1 MEDNRLDITRA
12 QWKGWID
19 LITRDGDG
27 IVAQLNSAAAEIN
40 AAADGQTS
48 EKWSSL
54 QGPAT
59 FGRTYKEYLNAE
71 YKALTQ
77 MAQNASDVAQ
87 HLDTALQQIS
97 NTDSVSETQL
107 NTTIA
112 GLTTS
117 LSGIDAVYESE
128 ESKAYWKQYPGD
140 VLSAN
145 RRRPPRY

>member
-27 IVAQLNSAAAEIN
+27 IVAQLNSAAAEIK

-87 HLDTALQQIS
+87 HLDTALHRS
-97 NTDSVSETQL
+97 PTPTPSRKHN
-107 NTTIA
+107 
-112 GLTTS
+112 
-117 LSGIDAVYESE
+117 
-128 ESKAYWKQYPGD
+128 
-140 VLSAN
+140 
-145 RRRPPRY
+145 

>member
-1 MEDNRLDITRA
+1 
-12 QWKGWID
+12 
-19 LITRDGDG
+19 
-27 IVAQLNSAAAEIN
+27 
-40 AAADGQTS
+40 
-48 EKWSSL
+48 
-54 QGPAT
+54 
-59 FGRTYKEYLNAE
+59 
-71 YKALTQ
+71 